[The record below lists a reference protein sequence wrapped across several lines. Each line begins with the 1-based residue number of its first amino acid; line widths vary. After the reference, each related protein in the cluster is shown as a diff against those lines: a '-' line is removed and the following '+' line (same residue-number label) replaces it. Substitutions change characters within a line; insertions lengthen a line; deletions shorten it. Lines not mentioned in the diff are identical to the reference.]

1 MPPESPRCFSR
12 NTRWQEK
19 HENKNGPFLNP
30 LRVCPRRM
38 VATRFATTL
47 RHHHFNGGAVAR
59 GCPAPRR
66 TGAGHDHLRTA
77 SYHSALCLTTV
88 AQGGPRITILSCIMM
103 LLTTSSRTWRRGGAA
118 RVKLSAQRCVLYVCA
133 HGPLL
138 KRTTLGL
145 HGPRLSPGA
154 KDL

>member
-66 TGAGHDHLRTA
+66 TGASHDHLRTA
-77 SYHSALCLTTV
+77 SYHSAMSVTTL
-88 AQGGPRITILSCIMM
+88 AQEEPHITILSCIVM
-103 LLTTSSRTWRRGGAA
+103 LLTRCSCTWRPRVAA
-118 RVKLSAQRCVLYVCA
+118 MVKLSARMCMCRFHFASLWGETDRACPRELQTA
-133 HGPLL
+133 AIALL
-138 KRTTLGL
+138 
-145 HGPRLSPGA
+145 
-154 KDL
+154 